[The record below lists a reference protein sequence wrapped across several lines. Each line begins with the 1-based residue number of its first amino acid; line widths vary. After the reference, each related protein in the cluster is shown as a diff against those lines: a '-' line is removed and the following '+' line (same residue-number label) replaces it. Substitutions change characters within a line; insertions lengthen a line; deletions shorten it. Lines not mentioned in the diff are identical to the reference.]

1 MIKVGIIGGSGL
13 EKINGIDYKGEI
25 NIDTVYGNPSS
36 SYKEYS
42 LGNCNFYILSRHGL
56 NHNIPPHKVNYRAN
70 IAGFKKLG
78 VTHIVAFS
86 AVGSLNKKFQ
96 TGSLLLPDNAI
107 DFTKNRV
114 NTFFDDDSCVHID
127 LTYPFCKNLRETI
140 LEITKNKNI
149 NIFNGGT
156 YLCTEGPRF
165 ETAAE
170 IKMYSNLGAD
180 VIGMTLFPEV
190 SLIREAEI
198 CYSSINIVTNLAA
211 GIEEDKKLTMDEVS
225 DIGSKS
231 SKIVCS
237 IIQGLSEILPKERTC
252 QCKDALKGA
261 LA

>member
-13 EKINGIDYKGEI
+13 ENINGIDYKGEI
-25 NIDTVYGNPSS
+25 NIDTDYGNPSS
-36 SYKEYS
+36 SYKEYY
-42 LGNCNFYILSRHGL
+42 LRNCIFYILSRHGL

-70 IAGFKKLG
+70 ISGFKKLG

-114 NTFFDDDSCVHID
+114 NTFFEDNNCVHID
-127 LTYPFCKNLRETI
+127 LTYPFCKNLRDKI
-140 LEITKNKNI
+140 IEITKYKNI
-149 NIFNGGT
+149 DIFDGGT

-180 VIGMTLFPEV
+180 VVGMTLFPEV
-190 SLIREAEI
+190 TLCREAEI
-198 CYSSINIVTNLAA
+198 CYSSINTVTNLAA
-211 GIEEDKKLTMDEVS
+211 GIKEDKKLTMDEVAE
-225 DIGSKS
+225 IGSKS
-231 SKIVCS
+231 SKFACS
-237 IIQGLSEILPKERTC
+237 IIQGLSEILLTERTC
-252 QCKDALKGA
+252 RCKDALKGA